1 MGERWNSFP
10 TLEKDEHEWTT
21 LTQWWQVHVSS
32 VQQLT
37 LSLTLGLVGG
47 PFPES
52 EQRLSPWP
60 NHSTTFW
67 LTRGCQLGPIVI
79 EVGRKFLP
87 SSLTLEGTS
96 SLLFWGCGGE
106 AGHSPILCPLSA
118 LHSDCVCPWAHILKI
133 GNTLIPPIHTS
144 IRNITK

>member
-1 MGERWNSFP
+1 MKYHFVYLVTKSSLFLSNEIYVSYLELLLIMVMANMGESWNSFP
-10 TLEKDEHEWTT
+10 TLEKDEHEGTT

-37 LSLTLGLVGG
+37 LSLTFGLVGG

-52 EQRLSPWP
+52 EQRSSPWP

-79 EVGRKFLP
+79 EVGRNFLP

-96 SLLFWGCGGE
+96 SLLF
-106 AGHSPILCPLSA
+106 
-118 LHSDCVCPWAHILKI
+118 
-133 GNTLIPPIHTS
+133 
-144 IRNITK
+144 